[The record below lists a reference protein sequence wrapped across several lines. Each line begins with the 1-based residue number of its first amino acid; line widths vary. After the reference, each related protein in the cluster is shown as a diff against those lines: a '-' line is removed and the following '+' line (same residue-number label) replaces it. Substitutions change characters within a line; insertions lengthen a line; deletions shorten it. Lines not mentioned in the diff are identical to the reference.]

1 MESGR
6 LEEEKLLVWN
16 RLPGFNFVLVFFSIL
31 IIVIFCHLSLL
42 CLKMAL
48 DGLKLVAAIKIL
60 QSRMLFEIR
69 FCASFYL
76 LNYITQGGHLN
87 PDLKMVDEGLSV
99 SLDWNLPSLQN
110 ITPSRTLSINFD
122 PHGEIEEHDGDND
135 DHDEDREIIDLKL
148 EKEALI
154 TESKNFW
161 NQGDLRKRNY

>member
-1 MESGR
+1 MYS
-6 LEEEKLLVWN
+6 N
-16 RLPGFNFVLVFFSIL
+16 RGIQSRSKSMTPSSNFVSVFFSIS

-42 CLKMAL
+42 CLKMVL

-99 SLDWNLPSLQN
+99 SLDWNLPSLQF
-110 ITPSRTLSINFD
+110 ISR
-122 PHGEIEEHDGDND
+122 H
-135 DHDEDREIIDLKL
+135 
-148 EKEALI
+148 
-154 TESKNFW
+154 
-161 NQGDLRKRNY
+161 

>member
-1 MESGR
+1 
-6 LEEEKLLVWN
+6 
-16 RLPGFNFVLVFFSIL
+16 
-31 IIVIFCHLSLL
+31 
-42 CLKMAL
+42 MAL

-122 PHGEIEEHDGDND
+122 PHGEIEDFNGDNE
-135 DHDEDREIIDLKL
+135 DHDENEETIEMNENND
-148 EKEALI
+148 ALI
-154 TESKNFW
+154 TENRMLGIRETLGREYVSME
-161 NQGDLRKRNY
+161 QAD

>member
-1 MESGR
+1 
-6 LEEEKLLVWN
+6 
-16 RLPGFNFVLVFFSIL
+16 
-31 IIVIFCHLSLL
+31 
-42 CLKMAL
+42 MAL

-122 PHGEIEEHDGDND
+122 PHGEIEDLNGDNE
-135 DHDEDREIIDLKL
+135 DHDEDGEIIDMKLK
-148 EKEALI
+148 KEALI
-154 TESKNFW
+154 TESKIFW
-161 NQGDLRKRNY
+161 NQGDLRKESY

>member
-1 MESGR
+1 
-6 LEEEKLLVWN
+6 
-16 RLPGFNFVLVFFSIL
+16 
-31 IIVIFCHLSLL
+31 
-42 CLKMAL
+42 MAL

-110 ITPSRTLSINFD
+110 IYYYQPEPLLD
-122 PHGEIEEHDGDND
+122 YD
-135 DHDEDREIIDLKL
+135 K
-148 EKEALI
+148 
-154 TESKNFW
+154 
-161 NQGDLRKRNY
+161 

>member
-1 MESGR
+1 MA
-6 LEEEKLLVWN
+6 
-16 RLPGFNFVLVFFSIL
+16 PG
-31 IIVIFCHLSLL
+31 
-42 CLKMAL
+42 
-48 DGLKLVAAIKIL
+48 GLKLVAAIKIL

-122 PHGEIEEHDGDND
+122 PHGEIEDLNGDNE
-135 DHDEDREIIDLKL
+135 DHDEDEEIIDMKL

-154 TESKNFW
+154 TESKIFLESGRLEEGNLLVWNRHLDLISFW
-161 NQGDLRKRNY
+161 YFSLFKSL